1 MNTFELGWFDLG
13 WLLLLLDLIIVAI
26 LIPTIIL
33 QRRESGATLAWILV
47 IVLVPFIG
55 LLAFW
60 VFGTTRLHLRR
71 RKRRKVEKRLEPAL
85 SQLLTRTVKWE
96 SGVDLP
102 LSFLHLAEKL
112 DESGPQPGNAV
123 QLYRDGP
130 LAFDALEEAF
140 DQAEHHVHLV
150 YYIWENDR
158 TGQRMRDA
166 LARAAARGVEIR
178 LLIDDVG
185 SRGAKRAFFGDLLEA
200 GGQVERFLPV
210 NPLNRQLALNNR
222 NHRKIVVVD
231 GRTGF
236 TGGMNVGDLYAGIS
250 SPWLDLHARMQGQ
263 VVHSL
268 QEVFCQ
274 DWYHATGDDLVNPA
288 YFPRVSE
295 AGSVWAQI
303 LASGPADERWRAIH
317 TFLFAAITL
326 AHKRIW
332 IETPYFVPD
341 APLFMALQTAA
352 LRGVDVRL
360 LLPGKS
366 DHPLVLHAGR
376 SFLDELL
383 SAGVRV
389 FEMYGAM
396 PHAKTATIDGIFST
410 LGSANM
416 DQRSFRLN
424 FEANAFFFGAGVAL
438 ELERDFL
445 ELCDRAVEVTEK
457 SRRKVNRSVRL
468 IEGMSRILAPI
479 L

>member
-1 MNTFELGWFDLG
+1 MNTFELVWFDLG
-13 WLLLLLDLIIVAI
+13 WLLLLLDLTIVAI

-33 QRRESGATLAWILV
+33 QRRESGATLAWILA
-47 IVLVPFIG
+47 IVLVPFLG

-85 SQLLTRTVKWE
+85 SMLLTRTVKQE
-96 SGVDLP
+96 SGMDLH

-112 DESGPQPGNAV
+112 DEIGPQSGNAV
-123 QLYRDGP
+123 ELYRDGP
-130 LAFDALEEAF
+130 VAFDALEAAF
-140 DQAEHHVHLV
+140 ERAEHHVHLV
-150 YYIWENDR
+150 YYIWEGDS
-158 TGQRMRDA
+158 TGGRLRDA
-166 LARAAARGVEIR
+166 LARAAARGVEVR

-185 SRGAKRAFFGDLLEA
+185 SRSTRREFFTNLRDA
-200 GGQVERFLPV
+200 GGRVERFLPV

-231 GRTGF
+231 GRIGF
-236 TGGMNVGDLYAGIS
+236 TGGMNVGDPYAGLS
-250 SPWLDLHARMQGQ
+250 SPWLDLHARMQGP

-274 DWYHATGDDLVNPA
+274 DWYHATGDDLVNPE
-288 YFPRVSE
+288 YFPEVSE
-295 AGSVWAQI
+295 AGNVWAQI

-341 APLFMALQTAA
+341 APMTMALQTAA

-366 DHPLVLHAGR
+366 DHPLVLNAGR
-376 SFLDELL
+376 SFLDELI

-389 FEMYGAM
+389 FEIHGAM
-396 PHAKTATIDGIFST
+396 PHAKTATIDGVFST

-424 FEANAFFFGAGVAL
+424 FEANAFFFGAEVAL

-445 ELCDRAVEVTEK
+445 GLCDRAVEVTEK
-457 SRRKVNRSVRL
+457 SRREVSRGVRL
-468 IEGMSRILAPI
+468 IEGMARVLAPI